1 MSFILILII
10 VILGVLILAIAGVF
24 NRFVVLKNRAKEAW
38 ADIDVQLKR
47 RFDLIPN
54 LVNTVKGYA
63 QHEKE
68 TLEKVT
74 ESRTKYLSASTP
86 DEKLKANSELAG
98 ALSRLFA
105 VAESYPDLKASTNF
119 LDLQTQL
126 KDTEDKI
133 GFSRQFYNDTAM
145 KYNIDIVKVPVSII
159 AGLFG
164 FKSRPYFQ
172 AEGES
177 RENVEVK
184 F

>member
-1 MSFILILII
+1 MSYILIFL
-10 VILGVLILAIAGVF
+10 VLIGLWAVVTY
-24 NRFVVLKNRAKEAW
+24 NRLIVLRGRVDNAW
-38 ADIDVQLKR
+38 AQIDVQLKR

-74 ESRTKYLSASTP
+74 ESRTKYLAANTP
-86 DEKLKANSELAG
+86 DEKLQANSELGG

-119 LDLQTQL
+119 LDLQNQL

-145 KYNIDIVKVPVSII
+145 KYNIDIVKVPASII

>member
-1 MSFILILII
+1 MNFIFIFLILIALWVI
-10 VILGVLILAIAGVF
+10 VTYNSLISL
-24 NRFVVLKNRAKEAW
+24 RARVDNAW
-38 ADIDVQLKR
+38 AQIDVQLKR

-74 ESRTKYLSASTP
+74 EARTKYLSAQTP
-86 DEKLKANSELAG
+86 DEKMEANSQLAG
-98 ALSRLFA
+98 VLGRLFA
-105 VAESYPDLKASTNF
+105 VAESYPDLKANTGF

-126 KDTEDKI
+126 KETEDKI
-133 GFSRQFYNDTAM
+133 GFSRQFYNDTVM
-145 KYNIDIVKVPVSII
+145 KYNVSIVKVPASII
-159 AGLFG
+159 ANLLG
-164 FKSRPYFQ
+164 FKSRPYFA

-177 RENVEVK
+177 RESVEVK

>member
-1 MSFILILII
+1 MGYLLVI
-10 VILGVLILAIAGVF
+10 VVLILLWGVSTYNKLVIF
-24 NRFVVLKNRAKEAW
+24 RGRVNNSW
-38 ADIDVQLKR
+38 AQIDVQLKR

-54 LVNTVKGYA
+54 LVNAVKGYA

-68 TLEKVT
+68 TLEEVT
-74 ESRTKYLSASTP
+74 ASRTKYLSAKTP
-86 DEKLKANSELAG
+86 EEKLGANSELSG

-105 VAESYPDLKASTNF
+105 VAENYPDLKASTNF

-133 GFSRQFYNDTAM
+133 GYSRQFYNDTAM
-145 KYNIDIVKVPVSII
+145 KYNIEIVRVPTSII

-164 FKSRPYFQ
+164 FKDRPYFKT
-172 AEGES
+172 EGEE

>member
-1 MSFILILII
+1 MSIGLII
-10 VILGVLILAIAGVF
+10 IIFVVIWGVLTYNSLIILRGRVD
-24 NRFVVLKNRAKEAW
+24 NSW
-38 ADIDVQLKR
+38 AQIDVQLKR

-54 LVNTVKGYA
+54 LVSSVKGYA

-68 TLEKVT
+68 TLEEVT
-74 ESRTKYLSASTP
+74 ASRTKYLSAKTP
-86 DEKLKANSELAG
+86 EEKLGANSELSG

-105 VAESYPDLKASTNF
+105 VAENYPDLKASTNF
-119 LDLQTQL
+119 LDLQKQL

-133 GFSRQFYNDTAM
+133 SYSRQFYNDTAM
-145 KYNIDIVKVPVSII
+145 KFNIAIVKVPTSII

-164 FKSRPYFQ
+164 FKGRPYFKT
-172 AEGES
+172 EGEE